1 MAFRSG
7 HEFVPDTPDAEDVNG
22 AAWVV
27 LDFFPEVGDMRI
39 DGPVGDNGLPP
50 GLVKDLVSR
59 YDSPPA
65 GDHKPKQGEFQGSRV
80 KLLTPL
86 ENLMALEVDLD
97 VSEFKEMP
105 RLVFFSG
112 G

>member
-65 GDHKPKQGEFQGSRV
+65 GDHKPKQVEFQGSQV
-80 KLLTPL
+80 KLLSL
-86 ENLMALEVDLD
+86 FENLMALEADLD
-97 VSEFKEMP
+97 VSELEDIS
-105 RLVFFSG
+105 RAVFFPG
-112 G
+112 